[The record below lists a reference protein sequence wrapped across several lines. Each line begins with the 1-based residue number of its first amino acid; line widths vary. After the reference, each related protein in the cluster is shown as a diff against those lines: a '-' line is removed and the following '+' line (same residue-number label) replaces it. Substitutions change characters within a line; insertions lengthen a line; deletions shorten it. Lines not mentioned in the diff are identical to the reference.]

1 MRGLRR
7 QGPPGSIG
15 PLGFLGRLGFLGSLG
30 QLGSLGR
37 LGFLGPLGCLG
48 RVGSMGPL
56 GSLGRLS
63 PSGRPSRSR
72 PLSLPRKAR
81 SSRRLRVW
89 REAERGSAA
98 LFVAIFAPAMIFMAG
113 LVIDGGAAL
122 EAKQRASDIAEQA
135 ARAGAGQCDVALL
148 RSQGICF
155 VDKGLV
161 PAAVAPYR
169 NSPGVTDF
177 GWVPLADPDHPGQDN
192 GVRVTV
198 TMTFRTTLLGIMP
211 KFKTLTITE
220 RADAVAV
227 TGL

>member
-1 MRGLRR
+1 M
-7 QGPPGSIG
+7 
-15 PLGFLGRLGFLGSLG
+15 GRL
-30 QLGSLGR
+30 
-37 LGFLGPLGCLG
+37 
-48 RVGSMGPL
+48 
-56 GSLGRLS
+56 
-63 PSGRPSRSR
+63 
-72 PLSLPRKAR
+72 
-81 SSRRLRVW
+81 RRLRQQ
-89 REAERGSAA
+89 AERGSAA

-148 RSQGICF
+148 RSQAICF
-155 VDKGLV
+155 VDTSLV

-177 GWVPLADPDHPGQDN
+177 GWVPLLDPHHPGQDN

>member
-1 MRGLRR
+1 MRGRLRR
-7 QGPPGSIG
+7 Q
-15 PLGFLGRLGFLGSLG
+15 
-30 QLGSLGR
+30 
-37 LGFLGPLGCLG
+37 
-48 RVGSMGPL
+48 
-56 GSLGRLS
+56 
-63 PSGRPSRSR
+63 
-72 PLSLPRKAR
+72 
-81 SSRRLRVW
+81 
-89 REAERGSAA
+89 AERGSAA

-135 ARAGAGQCDVALL
+135 ARAGAGQCDVASL

-155 VDKGLV
+155 VDTGLV

-169 NSPGVTDF
+169 NSPGVTGF
-177 GWVPLADPDHPGQDN
+177 TWVPLPDPDHPGQDN

-211 KFKTLTITE
+211 KFKTLTIIE
-220 RADAVAV
+220 SADAVAV

>member
-7 QGPPGSIG
+7 QGRLHPP
-15 PLGFLGRLGFLGSLG
+15 GRLGLLDQQGSLDPRPPRR
-30 QLGSLGR
+30 LSALRSPRPSPEPSLSQRWRFSRR
-37 LGFLGPLGCLG
+37 LSLSGP
-48 RVGSMGPL
+48 
-56 GSLGRLS
+56 LS
-63 PSGRPSRSR
+63 PSLDPRPSRR
-72 PLSLPRKAR
+72 LSLL
-81 SSRRLRVW
+81 RRRG
-89 REAERGSAA
+89 ERGSAA
-98 LFVAIFAPAMIFMAG
+98 LFVAMFAPAMIFMAG

-177 GWVPLADPDHPGQDN
+177 DWVPLADPNHPGQDN
-192 GVRVTV
+192 GVRVMV
-198 TMTFRTTLLGIMP
+198 TMTFHTTLLGIMP
-211 KFKTLTITE
+211 NFKTLTITE

>member
-1 MRGLRR
+1 VR
-7 QGPPGSIG
+7 
-15 PLGFLGRLGFLGSLG
+15 
-30 QLGSLGR
+30 
-37 LGFLGPLGCLG
+37 
-48 RVGSMGPL
+48 
-56 GSLGRLS
+56 
-63 PSGRPSRSR
+63 
-72 PLSLPRKAR
+72 
-81 SSRRLRVW
+81 

-148 RSQGICF
+148 RSEGICF
-155 VDKGLV
+155 VDKALV

-177 GWVPLADPDHPGQDN
+177 DWVPLADPNNPGQDN

-211 KFKTLTITE
+211 KFRTLTITE

>member
-1 MRGLRR
+1 MRGSRR
-7 QGPPGSIG
+7 QGRLRPP
-15 PLGFLGRLGFLGSLG
+15 GRLGSLDQRGSLDP
-30 QLGSLGR
+30 R
-37 LGFLGPLGCLG
+37 PP
-48 RVGSMGPL
+48 R
-56 GSLGRLS
+56 RLS
-63 PSGRPSRSR
+63 TLRPPSPSLDPRPSRR
-72 PLSLPRKAR
+72 LSLL
-81 SSRRLRVW
+81 RRR
-89 REAERGSAA
+89 AERGSAA

-177 GWVPLADPDHPGQDN
+177 DWVPLADPNHPGQDN